1 MKSWN
6 FITHKQKLHWGYR
19 ILLMENQGKAFG
31 SIYWYFDE
39 PRDLY
44 IDMISVSEESQQ
56 KGLGTFLLKKL
67 EYICVNDLSAEKISL
82 WTFKNSWTKN
92 GIIVVDIRMQ
102 NLMNQNQKQFEWKK
116 E

>member
-1 MKSWN
+1 
-6 FITHKQKLHWGYR
+6 
-19 ILLMENQGKAFG
+19 MENQGKAFG